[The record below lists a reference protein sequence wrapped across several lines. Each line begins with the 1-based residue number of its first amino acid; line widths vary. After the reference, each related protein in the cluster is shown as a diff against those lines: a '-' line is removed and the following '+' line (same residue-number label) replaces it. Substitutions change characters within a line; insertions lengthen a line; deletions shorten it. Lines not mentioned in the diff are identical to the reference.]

1 MGFQTENRTLVN
13 KVNAVQNRQVESF
26 DRIERLE
33 ERAEHLAQCLRA
45 IEERLVAVEKVV
57 ERLKRL

>member
-1 MGFQTENRTLVN
+1 MGFQTENRSLTS
-13 KVNAVQNRQVESF
+13 KINAVQNKQLEAY

-33 ERAEHLAQCLRA
+33 ERAEHLTQRLRA
-45 IEERLVAVEKVV
+45 IEERLGAVEKVV